1 MTKRVLNPNISIDC
15 VLFGFDFEK
24 LHVLLI
30 DRGGDQDDQG
40 DDVKRFALPGDLI
53 YNDEDLNS
61 GAQRVLKDLTGL
73 DNIFL
78 EQFGA
83 FGDPKRLSDER
94 DRRWLKSLRSHPEE
108 RVVTIGYYSLV
119 KMRDYHPVASS
130 FAQSVRWLPINEVG
144 ELAFDHNCIFS
155 QALTSLRNTLQTRP
169 IGFNLLPP
177 KFTLGQLQKLYE
189 AIHDKELDKRNFRRK
204 ILKLGIVKELEEKQ
218 KGVAHKPARFFAFD
232 KDKYEELQEEG
243 FENFKL

>member
-1 MTKRVLNPNISIDC
+1 MTERALNPHVSIDC
-15 VLFGFDFEK
+15 VLFGFDFEE

-30 DRGGDQDDQG
+30 DRGRIENGISEEN
-40 DDVKRFALPGDLI
+40 VSFALPGDLI
-53 YNDEDLNS
+53 YNDEDLDS
-61 GAQRVLKDLTGL
+61 GARRVLNDLTGL
-73 DNIFL
+73 ENIFL

-83 FGDPKRLSDER
+83 FGDPDRLSDER
-94 DRRWLKSLRSHPEE
+94 DKKWLKSLRSHPEE
-108 RVVTIGYYSLV
+108 RVITIGYYSLV
-119 KMRDYHPVASS
+119 KMKDYHPVASS
-130 FAQSVRWLPINEVG
+130 FAKSVKWIPINEVG
-144 ELAFDHNCIFS
+144 ELAFDHNGILNK
-155 QALTSLRNTLQTRP
+155 ALASLRNTLQTKP

-218 KGVAHKPARFFAFD
+218 QGVAHKPARFFSFD
-232 KDKYEELQEEG
+232 KSRYEELQEEG